1 MADVLCTAL
10 EQQNDDLR
18 QQPRA
23 RKPKKKKRAPM
34 NGEIDFDQF
43 NAPVRSVDDAEM
55 YTTTDP
61 FAAASTTT
69 QVEGVK

>member
-1 MADVLCTAL
+1 
-10 EQQNDDLR
+10 
-18 QQPRA
+18 
-23 RKPKKKKRAPM
+23 M

-61 FAAASTTT
+61 FAAANTTA